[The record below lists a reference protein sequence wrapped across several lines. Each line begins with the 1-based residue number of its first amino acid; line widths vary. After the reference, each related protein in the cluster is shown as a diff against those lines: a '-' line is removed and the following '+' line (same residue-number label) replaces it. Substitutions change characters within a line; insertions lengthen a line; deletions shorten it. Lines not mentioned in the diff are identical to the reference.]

1 MLRAA
6 QLSDFAFLRQ
16 LSTDPGD
23 EALESQIRGGRLR
36 IIESEA
42 DGPAPSRPMGFLK
55 FTVLWE
61 TLPFIE
67 VIWLAQAQRGRGLGQ
82 QVVSEWELEMRGRG
96 FDLVLTSTAAD
107 ATAQHFW
114 RKLGYTDCGVLT
126 VRRKPAEI
134 FLQKA
139 LESSHGM

>member
-6 QLSDFAFLRQ
+6 QPSDFAFLRG
-16 LSTDPGD
+16 LSPDPSD
-23 EALESQIRGGRLR
+23 EALQRQMRGGQLR
-36 IIESEA
+36 IIEVESEA
-42 DGPAPSRPMGFLK
+42 DGPASWRPVGFLK
-55 FTVLWE
+55 FAVLWE

-67 VIWLAQAQRGRGLGQ
+67 VIWLAEQQRSCGLGRQ
-82 QVVSEWELEMRGRG
+82 AVTAWEAEMRGQG

-114 RKLGYTDCGVLT
+114 RKLGYTDCGSLT

-139 LESSHGM
+139 LM